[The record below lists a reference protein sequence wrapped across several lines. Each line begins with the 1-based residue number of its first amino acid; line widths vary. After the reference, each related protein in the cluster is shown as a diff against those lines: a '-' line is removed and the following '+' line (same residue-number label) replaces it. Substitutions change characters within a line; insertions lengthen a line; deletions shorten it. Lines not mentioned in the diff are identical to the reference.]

1 MPTLQLSFPYKKNDG
16 LVISSQELQELY
28 FYGIPVR
35 EPGGS
40 SISQETVKNYI
51 LSAQA
56 ELEHFLNLKLTRQ
69 KITEGKDWHRNDWY
83 SWGYIRTTYP
93 VVEPLELGGFIG
105 TVRQI
110 TYPKEWLSSRK
121 TSDGELYHRHIH
133 LVPNANAPYSHSSV
147 VYSGV
152 TPHLGFMGNSTI
164 PNYWEMSYVTGF
176 CKVPRDLIGAI
187 GMIAALNLF
196 YVMGDILLS
205 PGVSSQSISI
215 DGLSQNISTQGAF
228 KTRIDGYV
236 NALKELMPKLGSY
249 YKGFVVTSM

>member
-1 MPTLQLSFPYKKNDG
+1 MPTLEFSFAYKKDTG
-16 LVISSQELQELY
+16 LVISPQELQDLY
-28 FYGIPVR
+28 FYGIPLR
-35 EPGGS
+35 EPGGTTL
-40 SISQETVKNYI
+40 SQETLKNYI
-51 LSAQA
+51 LSAQS

-69 KITEGKDWHRNDWY
+69 VITEQKDWHRNDWY

-93 VVEPLELGGFIG
+93 VVDPLDLGGFIG

-121 TSDGELYHRHIH
+121 TSDGELYHRHIY
-133 LVPNANAPYSHSSV
+133 LVPNTNAPYSNNSII
-147 VYSGV
+147 YSGI
-152 TPHLGFMGNSTI
+152 TPHLGFMGNQTI

-187 GMIAALNLF
+187 GMIAALNVF

-205 PGVSSQSISI
+205 PGVSNQSISI
-215 DGLSQNISTQGAF
+215 DGLSQSISTQGAF
-228 KTRIDGYV
+228 KQRIDGYV
-236 NALKELMPKLGSY
+236 NALKEMMPKLGSY